1 MKTDHLIKA
10 CSEWRGKIINI
21 NFYFPASSA
30 QTANNIIGIFLSP
43 GLWGSLIGAT
53 ISACVAIM
61 IMQANAKREIK
72 NKKIDRLEQFLIEAI
87 YFRDNIMSLK
97 GCLEKY
103 VLITEEIKERLNA
116 PIKRD
121 DSEYGRGLSKAQIS
135 NEEYA
140 IRCLNNLKN
149 VDKNKF
155 SFEYVQHYSA
165 IVEVCSTLEHYFY
178 FLKIHTPR
186 ELGVKQAI
194 NKLESELRKLNE
206 IIETNERE
214 FLKLNN

>member
-1 MKTDHLIKA
+1 M
-10 CSEWRGKIINI
+10 
-21 NFYFPASSA
+21 
-30 QTANNIIGIFLSP
+30 SP

-53 ISACVAIM
+53 ISAFVAIM
-61 IMQANAKREIK
+61 IMQANAKREIR

-87 YFRDNIMSLK
+87 YFRDNVMSLK
-97 GCLEKY
+97 YCLEEY
-103 VLITEEIKERLNA
+103 VFITRKIKELPKGSNQ
-116 PIKRD
+116 PD
-121 DSEYGRGLSKAQIS
+121 DPGYEKGLSNAQLS
-135 NEEYA
+135 SEEYA
-140 IRCLNNLKN
+140 IRCLNNIKS

-186 ELGVKQAI
+186 EIRVKQAI